1 MRVDANVSVNK
12 IGGEPGTRTEIK
24 NLNSLRSIVKSIDY
38 EISRQK
44 EVLERGG
51 KIVNETRSYDVER
64 KITLP
69 MR

>member
-12 IGGEPGTRTEIK
+12 IEGEPGTRTEIK

-38 EISRQK
+38 EIIRQK
-44 EVLERGG
+44 EVLSKGG